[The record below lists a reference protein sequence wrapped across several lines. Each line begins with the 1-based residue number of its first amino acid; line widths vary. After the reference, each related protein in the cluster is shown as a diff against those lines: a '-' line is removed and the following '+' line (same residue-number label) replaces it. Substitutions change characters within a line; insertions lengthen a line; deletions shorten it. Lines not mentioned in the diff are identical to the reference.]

1 MDEQTREQKT
11 TDALIAR
18 GFADPHAV
26 GDCPEPGVLAAF
38 HERTLEA
45 DETQRWLGHV
55 ADCRRCQALLA
66 ALGRTEPAD
75 GVDPKTDGS
84 TASPWWRWRV
94 LAPLAAVSIVV
105 LAVWVVVDPGGMR
118 NRRVAVEDRQ
128 EPTPSLPEQAAAA
141 MESAEA
147 RRVPPTTGAPAAAPE
162 SSTAA
167 VTRTDATPVREVA
180 AVPRAQA
187 AAATPTASAPL
198 APSAAAASAP
208 PPGPTRSAVNQPD
221 ALGLV
226 RRTAVASDAA
236 PPLESARFAAVAA
249 PDALLIVSPDPA
261 TRWRVVPSGA
271 VERSDDRGATWRVQ
285 ISPGER
291 IIAGSAPSE
300 RVAWLV
306 GENGLVL
313 RTTDGERWE
322 RTTAPAATHLRDI
335 DALDR
340 FDATVSTADG
350 RRFRTVDGG
359 AQWAPLP

>member
-105 LAVWVVVDPGGMR
+105 LAVWVVDPGGMR

-167 VTRTDATPVREVA
+167 VTRTGATPVREVA

>member
-18 GFADPHAV
+18 GFADTRAT
-26 GDCPEPGVLAAF
+26 GDCPDPGVLAAF
-38 HERTLEA
+38 HERRLEA

-75 GVDPKTDGS
+75 GVGPTTDDA

-105 LAVWVVVDPGGMR
+105 LAVWVVDPGGMR
-118 NRRVAVEDRQ
+118 DRRVAVQDRQ
-128 EPTPSLPEQAAAA
+128 EPTPSPPEQAAAT
-141 MESAEA
+141 MESAQA
-147 RRVPPTTGAPAAAPE
+147 RRVPRTTGTPAAAPE
-162 SSTAA
+162 STTAA
-167 VTRTDATPVREVA
+167 VTRTDATPVPEVA
-180 AVPRAQA
+180 AVPRAQT
-187 AAATPTASAPL
+187 AAATPTAPAPL

-208 PPGPTRSAVNQPD
+208 PPDPTSSAVDQPD

-226 RRTAVASDAA
+226 RRTALASDA
-236 PPLESARFAAVAA
+236 PPTLESARFTTVAA
-249 PDALLIVSPDPA
+249 PDPLLIVSPDPA

-285 ISPGER
+285 VSPGER
-291 IIAGSAPSE
+291 IIAGSAPSQ

-340 FDATVSTADG
+340 LDATVSTADG

-359 AQWAPLP
+359 ARWAPLP